1 MHFCDFSKGIW
12 FLPLYDR
19 LRAELSFRG
28 RMRISKRVS
37 DFRNILQKIKWERS
51 MIEIKGKDGSI
62 QIEKKLS
69 RYSDSIVYIF
79 HYKSNDIHF
88 SSKEIEGEGVDFLCL
103 YFDLKRLLNNKPYFI
118 VTETFIHKPDSA
130 LKKLVNNLFSF
141 SPQEREMQDFN
152 KCSFRL
158 SWPYDELVIL
168 DFESV
173 KESSEFLM
181 NFTFFYDDVG
191 DIKLNGCFLISKDA
205 LTEFNQQLYQ
215 FISLK
220 L

>member
-1 MHFCDFSKGIW
+1 MNNK
-12 FLPLYDR
+12 LL
-19 LRAELSFRG
+19 
-28 RMRISKRVS
+28 
-37 DFRNILQKIKWERS
+37 
-51 MIEIKGKDGSI
+51 EIKGNDGSI
-62 QIEKKLS
+62 QVEKKLS
-69 RYSDSIVYIF
+69 RQSDNIVYIF
-79 HYKSNDIHF
+79 HYKSNDIRF
-88 SSKEIEGEGVDFLCL
+88 SSQEIKGEGVDFQCL
-103 YFDLKRLLNNKPYFI
+103 YFDLKRILNNKPYFT
-118 VTETFIHKPDSA
+118 VTETFISKPDSA

-141 SPQEREMQDFN
+141 SPQAIETQDLN

-205 LTEFNQQLYQ
+205 LVEFNQQLYQ